1 MKLII
6 DSCADISLDNAKN
19 LNAEVQPL
27 TIQIDGSS
35 YVDQIEIT
43 SEEVIQEIKNGKR
56 PMTSQPNPE
65 SFAAIFKKYAEQ
77 GESMIY
83 LSLSS
88 ALSGT
93 FQSAVIAKDTVLE
106 EYPEADI
113 NLIDTSAVSYG
124 LGLIV
129 ERTASYIAA
138 GDDKDTIISKVDS
151 DLKEIRHL
159 FTVNDLN
166 YLAEGGRLSKSSA
179 FLGGLLNIKPLLHV
193 EDGKLVPLEKHRGLK
208 KVFKR
213 MTEYAVK
220 EGAKGRGHIVH
231 ADAAKQAEDLKKQLL
246 ENTNLDTIEISSIGP
261 TISSHTGDGTIA
273 LFYFKNGK

>member
-6 DSCADISLDNAKN
+6 DSCADISIEKARE

-27 TIQIDGSS
+27 SIQIGDVS
-35 YVDQIEIT
+35 YIDQIEIT
-43 SEEVIQEIKNGKR
+43 SEEVIQAIKDGKR

-65 SFAAIFKKYAEQ
+65 SFANIFKKYAEQ
-77 GESMIY
+77 NESIIY
-83 LSLSS
+83 LGLSS

-93 FQSAVIAKDTVLE
+93 YQSAVIARDMVHE
-106 EYPEADI
+106 EYPNADI
-113 NLIDTSAVSYG
+113 TLIDTSAVSYG
-124 LGLIV
+124 LGLVV
-129 ERTASYIAA
+129 ERASGYIAQ
-138 GDDKDTIISKVDS
+138 GDDKDTVSSKVETDIS
-151 DLKEIRHL
+151 QIRHL

-166 YLAEGGRLSKSSA
+166 YLAEGGRLSKGSA

-213 MTEYAVK
+213 MTELAQK
-220 EGAKGRGHIVH
+220 EGASGKGHIVH
-231 ADAAKQAEDLKKQLL
+231 ADAEKLANDLKKQLL
-246 ENTNLDTIEISSIGP
+246 DNTDLETINISSIGP

-273 LFYFKNGK
+273 LFYFKDVK

>member
-6 DSCADISLDNAKN
+6 DSCADISLERARE

-27 TIQIDGSS
+27 SIQIHDLS
-35 YVDQIEIT
+35 YIDQIEIT
-43 SEEVIQEIKNGKR
+43 SEEVIQAIKDGKR

-65 SFAAIFKKYAEQ
+65 SFAKIFKKYAEQ
-77 GESMIY
+77 NESIIY
-83 LSLSS
+83 LGLSS

-93 FQSAVIAKDTVLE
+93 YQSAVIARDTVHE
-106 EYPEADI
+106 EYPSADI
-113 NLIDTSAVSYG
+113 TLIDTSAVSYG

-129 ERTASYIAA
+129 ERAAGYIAQD
-138 GDDKDTIISKVDS
+138 DDKDTVISKVETDIS
-151 DLKEIRHL
+151 QIRHL

-166 YLAEGGRLSKSSA
+166 YLAEGGRLSKGSA

-213 MTEYAVK
+213 MTELADK
-220 EGAKGRGHIVH
+220 EGASGTAHIVH
-231 ADAAKQAEDLKKQLL
+231 ADAEKLANDLKKQLL
-246 ENTNLDTIEISSIGP
+246 DNTAIESVNISGIGP

-273 LFYFKNGK
+273 LFYFKDVK